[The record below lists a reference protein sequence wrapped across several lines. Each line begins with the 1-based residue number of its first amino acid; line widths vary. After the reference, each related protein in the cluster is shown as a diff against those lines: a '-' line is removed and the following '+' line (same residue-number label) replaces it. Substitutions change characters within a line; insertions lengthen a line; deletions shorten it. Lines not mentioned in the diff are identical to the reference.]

1 MNGEKHIKPIDKM
14 MNVNDTKQKEKEDG
28 EPRNG
33 KYHLEHFTLKRWVF
47 LNIPFESSIKNE
59 SMKKKKIKWNLPELK
74 LDKKELK

>member
-33 KYHLEHFTLKRWVF
+33 KYHLEHFTLKR
-47 LNIPFESSIKNE
+47 
-59 SMKKKKIKWNLPELK
+59 
-74 LDKKELK
+74 